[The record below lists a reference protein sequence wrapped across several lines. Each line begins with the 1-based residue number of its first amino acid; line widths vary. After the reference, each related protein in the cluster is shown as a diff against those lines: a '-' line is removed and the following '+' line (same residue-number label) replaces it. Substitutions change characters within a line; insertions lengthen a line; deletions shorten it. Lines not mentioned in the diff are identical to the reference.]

1 LLDSLDH
8 KKQKGVCFV
17 DFLFTLFAFIFVAVI
32 LYHIVEFLKDQST
45 PEVAVLATLVDKRM
59 TSSTNIAAN
68 GFTNQSITYYLLFEI
83 ASGERLEFK
92 VGYGKYK
99 LYVIGDTGVL
109 RYQRKRFNSLD
120 R

>member
-1 LLDSLDH
+1 M
-8 KKQKGVCFV
+8 CFV

-68 GFTNQSITYYLLFEI
+68 GFTNQSITYYLLYLKSQV
-83 ASGERLEFK
+83 AK
-92 VGYGKYK
+92 
-99 LYVIGDTGVL
+99 D
-109 RYQRKRFNSLD
+109 
-120 R
+120 